1 MIRQSRGTAL
11 AAIILACLAGPA
23 MAGPPFFTDDP
34 VPTPL
39 GQWEVYAFSAATAV
53 DGDTGGTLIGTE
65 VNNGAAPGVMLHI
78 VVPMAFDAASG
89 HGLRAGAGDIELGAK
104 IRFVDADESDWW
116 PQVATFPLIEVPV
129 GSARRGLGGGR
140 FREYIPIWM
149 QKDFGR
155 WTTYGGGGYWIN
167 PGPGNQNYW
176 FAGWLLQRQVTDRLA
191 LGAELFHQTAD
202 TIGGHDTTG
211 FNAGGQYDFNDHY
224 HLLFSAGRGLQH
236 AADSN
241 RFSYYLG
248 IQWTG

>member
-1 MIRQSRGTAL
+1 MGRQLRGAALIAL
-11 AAIILACLAGPA
+11 ALAVLTSPA
-23 MAGPPFFTDDP
+23 AAGPPFLTDDP

-39 GQWEVYAFSAATAV
+39 GQWEVYGFSAATAV
-53 DGDTGGTLIGTE
+53 DGDTAGTLIGTE
-65 VNNGAAPGVMLHI
+65 VNNGAAPGLMLHI
-78 VVPMAFDAASG
+78 VVPMGFDAASG
-89 HGLRAGAGDIELGAK
+89 HGLRAGPGDIELGAK
-104 IRFVDADESDWW
+104 LRIVDADESDWW
-116 PQVATFPLIEVPV
+116 PQIATFPLIEVPV
-129 GSARRGLGGGR
+129 GSARRGLGGGK

-167 PGPGNQNYW
+167 PGPGNRNYW

-202 TIGGHDTTG
+202 TLAGHDTTG
-211 FNAGGQYDFNDHY
+211 FNAGGQYDFSDHY
-224 HLLFSAGRGLQH
+224 HLLFSAGKGLQN

-241 RFSYYLG
+241 RASYYLG